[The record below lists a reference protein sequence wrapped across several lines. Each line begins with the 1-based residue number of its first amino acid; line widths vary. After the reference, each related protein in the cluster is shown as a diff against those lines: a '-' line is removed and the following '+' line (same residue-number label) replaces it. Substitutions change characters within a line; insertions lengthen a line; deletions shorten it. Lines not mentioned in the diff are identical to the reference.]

1 MIINEDYLDNVEVAD
16 ENPADEVEI
25 DVIPKVNP
33 ELLSNKEIVT
43 KIKEICGEMTVQ
55 HFKDYADNKKSRFIG
70 RASYYYKAMF
80 TNVDGDW
87 RQTSFIAYQPQDIKF
102 TFFDKARDIGEKI
115 HFIAKVC
122 GELRYMT
129 EFTFRNAITGNETD
143 LSDWR
148 KFSPD
153 DWVEKQEHSTFV
165 KIYNDLYSYYIFKAT
180 HEPER

>member
-1 MIINEDYLDNVEVAD
+1 MIINEDYLDSIEVTD

-33 ELLSNKEIVT
+33 EPLSNKEILA

-70 RASYYYKAMF
+70 RSSYYYKAIF
-80 TNVDGDW
+80 TNIDGDW

-115 HFIAKVC
+115 HFIAKIC
-122 GELRYMT
+122 G
-129 EFTFRNAITGNETD
+129 
-143 LSDWR
+143 
-148 KFSPD
+148 
-153 DWVEKQEHSTFV
+153 
-165 KIYNDLYSYYIFKAT
+165 
-180 HEPER
+180 